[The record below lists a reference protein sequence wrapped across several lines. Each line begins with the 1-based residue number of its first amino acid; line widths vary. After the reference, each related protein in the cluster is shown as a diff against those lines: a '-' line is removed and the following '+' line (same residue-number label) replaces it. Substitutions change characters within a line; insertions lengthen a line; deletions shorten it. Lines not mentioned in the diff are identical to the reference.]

1 MNLKDDIN
9 IEKLP
14 SHVAIIMDGNGR
26 WARKKGNIRIF
37 GHRNAVNAVRE
48 TVEAAGE
55 LGIKYLTLFA
65 FSTENWDRPKDEID
79 ALMGL
84 ILQTI
89 QTELKKI
96 HENNVKFNVIGNFE
110 SLPENVK
117 KEIDNAIDFTRNNTG
132 LNLII
137 ALSYSGRWDILSAVR
152 QIGKDIANGKADPEK
167 INYDT
172 INSYLSTRQIPDPEL
187 LIRTS
192 GEYRISNFLLWQAAY
207 TELYFTD
214 TLWPDFGK
222 KDFYK
227 AILDYQ
233 KRDRRFGKVS
243 SNDFYNESAN
253 LVK

>member
-14 SHVAIIMDGNGR
+14 SHVAIIMDGR

-37 GHRNAVNAVRE
+37 GHRNAVTAVRE

-79 ALMGL
+79 ALMVL

-89 QTELKKI
+89 KTELKKI

-167 INYDT
+167 INYNT
-172 INSYLSTRQIPDPEL
+172 INSYLSTQQIPDPEL

-192 GEYRISNFLLWQAAY
+192 GEYRISNFLLWQIAY

-222 KDFYK
+222 EDFYK

-233 KRDRRFGKVS
+233 KRDRRFGKIS

-253 LVK
+253 LLK